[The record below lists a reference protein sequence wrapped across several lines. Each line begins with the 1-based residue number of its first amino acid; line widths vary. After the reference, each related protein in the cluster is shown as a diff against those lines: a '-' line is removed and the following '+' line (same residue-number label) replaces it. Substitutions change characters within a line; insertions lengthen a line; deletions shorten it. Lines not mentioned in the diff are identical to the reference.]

1 MGRTY
6 FPDVDM
12 TVLNNMI
19 KAAIELDIESEF
31 KKALLGIEKLPSSSK
46 FGVFLAYKYYW
57 LLLRKIN
64 QVPALRMLKERVRI
78 PNSQKLSLMIN
89 RYLQSKIEVAR
100 PFRIFGF

>member
-12 TVLNNMI
+12 TVLNNMM

-46 FGVFLAYKYYW
+46 FGVF
-57 LLLRKIN
+57 
-64 QVPALRMLKERVRI
+64 
-78 PNSQKLSLMIN
+78 
-89 RYLQSKIEVAR
+89 
-100 PFRIFGF
+100 